1 MELTS
6 ALRYLYDDS
15 SPPVSAHMIRHTSD
29 AALFE
34 RRNASGSATASH
46 GARAFS
52 ARRRAWCGDR
62 SAHYGST
69 VDCDRATHRIG
80 SMRSSRFKRVKDRWY
95 VVGSAALAQPQAGAA
110 CNYSLVIIM
119 LTALSDTN
127 VNRFLTRSSTA
138 CRREHGRESSTKHIL
153 HSTTA
158 RSYRP
163 VQISG

>member
-46 GARAFS
+46 MAREHFPRAGVRGAATGLRTTEVRSTATVRRTGS
-52 ARRRAWCGDR
+52 ALC
-62 SAHYGST
+62 AHQGSSES
-69 VDCDRATHRIG
+69 RIA
-80 SMRSSRFKRVKDRWY
+80 
-95 VVGSAALAQPQAGAA
+95 GSAALPAHAQPQAGAA